1 MHIPKRYGESKLE
14 TCPFCGRQAIIKN
27 PQGVP
32 VCTDHRNK
40 NMPDFKCVCG
50 SYLLMQEGKFGV
62 YFNCMKCG
70 NMNLKKVLDINP
82 NIMHAEKAKE
92 KITDRISQP
101 DIVKEQNRPDIKR
114 QQPREQTVRS
124 DDPRYFRY

>member
-1 MHIPKRYGESKLE
+1 MRIPKRYGESKLE

-32 VCTDHRNK
+32 VCTDHK
-40 NMPDFKCVCG
+40 NTNLPDFKCVCG
-50 SYLLMQEGKFGV
+50 SYLLMQEGKFGI

-92 KITDRISQP
+92 KVSRP
-101 DIVKEQNRPDIKR
+101 DIVKKQES
-114 QQPREQTVRS
+114 REQTVRS